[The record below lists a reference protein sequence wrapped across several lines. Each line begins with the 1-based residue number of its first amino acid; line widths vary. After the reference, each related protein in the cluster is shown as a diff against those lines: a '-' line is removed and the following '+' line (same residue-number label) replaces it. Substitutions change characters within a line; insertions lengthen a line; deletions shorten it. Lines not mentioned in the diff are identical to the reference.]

1 MSYVM
6 ERDCT
11 WEGSNSLHVISDAS
25 ANGPVPTLVEAATE
39 TQQTLAGLSSVIL
52 NVVCSVMMGS
62 ALHELGGVQ
71 LVAVLWV
78 YFTE

>member
-11 WEGSNSLHVISDAS
+11 WEGSNSLHVISEAS

-39 TQQTLAGLSSVIL
+39 TQ
-52 NVVCSVMMGS
+52 
-62 ALHELGGVQ
+62 
-71 LVAVLWV
+71 
-78 YFTE
+78 